1 MLVAAVTTHV
11 EGNQVASCLKMELNV
26 KKTSS
31 QALLS
36 CGNGG
41 GLGEKLLLKP
51 TASRSLQTE
60 RVPRSSVL
68 ERLQSFL
75 PQMAEAN
82 EKLKQQMEEAPAGHF
97 DIESVEEEE
106 RVIEMDVALVE
117 LSSSE
122 NDSEDDEETNSEE
135 ESDSDDDGVE
145 ITEENLKLPGVKG
158 SKKKANIQVLDQQG
172 V

>member
-1 MLVAAVTTHV
+1 
-11 EGNQVASCLKMELNV
+11 MELNM

-31 QALLS
+31 KALLS

-41 GLGEKLLLKP
+41 GLNEKLLLKP
-51 TASRSLQTE
+51 TAGRALQTE

-82 EKLKQQMEEAPAGHF
+82 EKLKKQMEESPAGCF
-97 DIESVEEEE
+97 DIESVEEAE

-117 LSSSE
+117 LSGSDG
-122 NDSEDDEETNSEE
+122 DSEDEEDSSDSKE
-135 ESDSDDDGVE
+135 ESDSDEESE
-145 ITEENLKLPGVKG
+145 ITEQNFKLPGNEDK
-158 SKKKANIQVLDQQG
+158 KKKANIQVLAE
-172 V
+172 